1 MNTDLSLSSNLHYN
15 FSLLQLAI
23 TVLFINFQIIDC
35 EFQIFGIEDYDFLN
49 ENGPGFNLLFIIYP
63 NPKKLNIIQLTM
75 QLININYVKSI
86 YGLVHS

>member
-49 ENGPGFNLLFIIYP
+49 ENSPGFNLLFIIYP
-63 NPKKLNIIQLTM
+63 NPKKLNII
-75 QLININYVKSI
+75 
-86 YGLVHS
+86 